1 MTSDIEM
8 ATLKVPGSVTLGGTL
23 HLAAMPA
30 KWSSTF
36 ESIWPSRKP
45 RERAIPYGSLGDA
58 LRMLFPGIAFIEP
71 MNTNRMTQN
80 WLASWDM
87 PSPEPFI
94 SLIKAW
100 ARSEGGDRASAEI
113 IEQIR
118 WQDLNWAEQK
128 LTFGYGANENGTPDL
143 NSTLYNALP
152 ALLCAE
158 LASKSIEVAGRSI
171 RFRRTFAGRSS
182 SLVSWPPEDD
192 GWSYVITPRL
202 LTMAGCSDLF
212 LSLRSSIRRWEKTPL
227 ESKSGFNRLSATNDT
242 SAYIEIPDPWFASPS
257 QSHEHSLVTIPMRL
271 RRGELDGEQVWQP
284 AWSNKVEQV
293 LGRTAIDPG
302 LPTAVELSRNPELF
316 LNRELGKIGI
326 TVPSGSTNHR
336 VTTGVPL
343 PDRRDIFDGL
353 AAHLKVWGFR
363 RSEPLRRVSL
373 SAARKSPLRS
383 LKYSNM
389 PGGEIVGSI
398 QQSLRKDQLRF
409 EILFQT
415 EVARAAL
422 RKEIWNRL
430 LEGGDAHEP
439 DSDRAIIAGVEVE
452 IICRPLGALGSSL
465 PDSSRGSEERRI
477 EEIKKDLH
485 LSSDPIACLVELQDA
500 EYFKRRRGHDPKSAL
515 RRGLAE
521 TSRLSQFIVPPS
533 DESEM
538 DGNRVASAVADLL
551 RQLGALPGAPF
562 DRMPKTANL
571 PADMQALGV
580 WICGNNLP
588 MLVHLASQEQ
598 IDDGVRRLQIMLPVG
613 VRGGEWHS
621 YPEALLKMSQNEIDG
636 VARNQVRGVLRNMLR
651 VFADGQKV
659 RDVPILMLCDAVN
672 IRKAWKELNN
682 NSLVFEHREEVPW
695 NIGGLRPRV
704 VRVCDSGNQVPQW
717 FDSSL
722 QWRSGLFE
730 SGGGHTYLSLAEKPV
745 TLKASNPRK
754 SKREAPFDFHA
765 FTDWKEIV
773 LAQLHDNDRPD
784 SWAYV
789 VHRLRDMA
797 AHYDESLIL
806 PLPLY
811 LARIAEEYLP
821 YTSKRSGRRM

>member
-1 MTSDIEM
+1 
-8 ATLKVPGSVTLGGTL
+8 
-23 HLAAMPA
+23 
-30 KWSSTF
+30 
-36 ESIWPSRKP
+36 
-45 RERAIPYGSLGDA
+45 
-58 LRMLFPGIAFIEP
+58 
-71 MNTNRMTQN
+71 
-80 WLASWDM
+80 
-87 PSPEPFI
+87 
-94 SLIKAW
+94 
-100 ARSEGGDRASAEI
+100 
-113 IEQIR
+113 
-118 WQDLNWAEQK
+118 
-128 LTFGYGANENGTPDL
+128 
-143 NSTLYNALP
+143 
-152 ALLCAE
+152 
-158 LASKSIEVAGRSI
+158 
-171 RFRRTFAGRSS
+171 
-182 SLVSWPPEDD
+182 
-192 GWSYVITPRL
+192 
-202 LTMAGCSDLF
+202 
-212 LSLRSSIRRWEKTPL
+212 
-227 ESKSGFNRLSATNDT
+227 
-242 SAYIEIPDPWFASPS
+242 
-257 QSHEHSLVTIPMRL
+257 
-271 RRGELDGEQVWQP
+271 
-284 AWSNKVEQV
+284 
-293 LGRTAIDPG
+293 
-302 LPTAVELSRNPELF
+302 
-316 LNRELGKIGI
+316 
-326 TVPSGSTNHR
+326 
-336 VTTGVPL
+336 
-343 PDRRDIFDGL
+343 
-353 AAHLKVWGFR
+353 
-363 RSEPLRRVSL
+363 
-373 SAARKSPLRS
+373 
-383 LKYSNM
+383 M

-613 VRGGEWHS
+613 VRGGEWYS

-682 NSLVFEHREEVPW
+682 KQSGIRT
-695 NIGGLRPRV
+695 PRGSALEYWRTQAPSGSG
-704 VRVCDSGNQVPQW
+704 VRQRQ
-717 FDSSL
+717 SSPTMV
-722 QWRSGLFE
+722 R
-730 SGGGHTYLSLAEKPV
+730 
-745 TLKASNPRK
+745 
-754 SKREAPFDFHA
+754 
-765 FTDWKEIV
+765 
-773 LAQLHDNDRPD
+773 QLPP
-784 SWAYV
+784 
-789 VHRLRDMA
+789 MA
-797 AHYDESLIL
+797 I
-806 PLPLY
+806 
-811 LARIAEEYLP
+811 R
-821 YTSKRSGRRM
+821 TV